1 VTTLGFV
8 GLGAMGSRMA
18 ARLLAAGFPV
28 VGYNR
33 TPDKARALVASG
45 MRQAATPRAVA
56 EVSEVVFTMVTDD
69 AALRAV
75 TLGDHGLVA
84 ALRTGATL
92 VEMSTV
98 SPAVVRD
105 VAPHVA
111 ARGASMLDAPVSG
124 STISVE
130 QGQAS
135 IQVGGDAAVLE
146 RVRPYL
152 AAIGPG
158 GITHVGP
165 LGLAKTMKIATNL
178 GLAVQMLAFSEAVVL
193 AEKSGIAREVAVEA
207 LLKSVIAS
215 PMVKYRGPFVL
226 GRMPTDAWFNVAM
239 IQKDL
244 QLALDQ
250 GHAVGAALP
259 STALTQ
265 EWLSMARGLGLG
277 DRDFGTLFDVLAW
290 MSGVAPINMGG
301 SGRPP
306 NPPTLGTPQET

>member
-1 VTTLGFV
+1 MATLGFV
-8 GLGAMGSRMA
+8 GLGAMGSRLTR
-18 ARLLAAGFPV
+18 RLLDSQHPV

-33 TPDKARALVASG
+33 TREKAQPLVDAG
-45 MRQAATPRAVA
+45 MRLANSSREVA
-56 EVSEVVFTMVTDD
+56 EAFEVVFSMVTDN
-69 AALRAV
+69 AALRSVALGADGIVAGLRRDAV
-75 TLGDHGLVA
+75 Y
-84 ALRTGATL
+84 

-98 SPAVVRD
+98 SPAATREIGE
-105 VAPHVA
+105 AVA
-111 ARGASMLDAPVSG
+111 ARGASMLDAPISG
-124 STISVE
+124 STITVE

-135 IQVGGDAAVLE
+135 IAVGGDAAALE

-152 AAIGPG
+152 LAMGPG

-178 GLAVQMLAFSEAVVL
+178 GLAVQMLAFCEAVIL

-226 GRMPTDAWFNVAM
+226 GRMPTDAWFPVPM

-250 GHAVGAALP
+250 AHAVGVPLP
-259 STALTQ
+259 TTALTQ
-265 EWLSMARGLGLG
+265 EWLTMARGLGLG
-277 DRDFGTLFDVLAW
+277 DYDFAILFDVLAGL
-290 MSGVAPINMGG
+290 SGV
-301 SGRPP
+301 PP
-306 NPPTLGTPQET
+306 SIKPPSRS